1 MQLSSE
7 TARAEWRAA
16 LAPFERPSLR
26 RSLGGLATS
35 VLPYLL
41 LWAAMLFSLRIS
53 YWLTLA
59 LGVIAAGFLV
69 RSFIICHDCG
79 HGAFFDSPRANRVIG
94 YLTGLIAFLPSTGWS
109 QEHARHHAGSGN
121 LDRRGSGEI
130 WTLTVAEYRAA
141 RPWRRLAYRLYRHPL
156 VLLGLGPLYVFL
168 LNYRFWHRGEGAKAR
183 WSKVWTNLGLAAIVL
198 AASLTIGLKAYLAIQ
213 LPVILIAGTAG
224 IWLFYVQHQFE
235 GTYWRRSEDWSYLD
249 QALAGASF
257 YRLPRLLQWLT
268 GNIGYHH
275 IHHLSP
281 RIPNYFLQACHESSP
296 LFRAVPALTLRGSL
310 RCLRYRLWDEEAGR
324 LVGFAEAGRLA
335 RAA

>member
-1 MQLSSE
+1 MQPSIDS
-7 TARAEWRAA
+7 ARAEWRAA
-16 LAPFERPSLR
+16 LAPFERPSLA
-26 RSLGGLATS
+26 RSLGQVATS

-41 LWAAMLFSLRIS
+41 LWAAMLLSLRVS
-53 YWLTLA
+53 YWLTLPLA
-59 LGVIAAGFLV
+59 VIAAGFLV

-79 HGAFFDSPRANRVIG
+79 HGAFFRSRLANRVVG
-94 YLTGLIAFLPSTGWS
+94 YITGLIAFLPSTGWS

-121 LDRRGSGEI
+121 LDRRGGGEI

-141 RPWRRLAYRLYRHPL
+141 GRLRRLGYRLYRNPF
-156 VLLGLGPLYVFL
+156 VLLGLGPLFVFL
-168 LNYRFWHRGEGAKAR
+168 LNYRVWHRGEGAQAR
-183 WSKVWTNLGLAAIVL
+183 WSKVWTNLGLAVITLV
-198 AASLTIGLKAYLAIQ
+198 ASLTIGLKTYLAIQ

-235 GTYWRRSEDWSYLD
+235 GTYWRRSATWSYLD

-296 LFRAVPALTLRGSL
+296 LFRAVPPLTLRASL
-310 RCLRYRLWDEEAGR
+310 RCLRYRLWDEEAGC
-324 LVGFAEAGRLA
+324 LVGFAAVGRQPQ
-335 RAA
+335 AA